1 MVLDLPSDLPN
12 RQGQAALR
20 DLQHLQMPRTP
31 EDTRLILCDDHA
43 QLISRILHAGD
54 TAVCTN
60 DRTPE
65 ELPIVEDGWRLSQT
79 IR

>member
-1 MVLDLPSDLPN
+1 MVLDLPSDLPT
-12 RQGQAALR
+12 RQGQTSLR

-31 EDTRLILCDDHA
+31 EDTRLILYDDHA

-54 TAVCTN
+54 IAVRTD
-60 DRTPE
+60 DRTTE
-65 ELPIVEDGWRLSQT
+65 ELPIVEDGGRLSQT

>member
-1 MVLDLPSDLPN
+1 MVLDLPLDLPT

-20 DLQHLQMPRTP
+20 DLQHLQMSRTP
-31 EDTRLILCDDHA
+31 EDTRLILYDDHA
-43 QLISRILHAGD
+43 QLISRILHADD
-54 TAVCTN
+54 TTVCTN